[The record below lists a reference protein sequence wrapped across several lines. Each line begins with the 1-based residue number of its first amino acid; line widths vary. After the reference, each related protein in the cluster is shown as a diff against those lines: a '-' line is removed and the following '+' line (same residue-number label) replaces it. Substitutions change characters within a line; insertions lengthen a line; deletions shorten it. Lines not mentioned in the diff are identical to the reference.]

1 MRNSTDTQK
10 PSTWRLADKAALKF
24 LDDHRRGRLDLIEEY
39 DLPPWG
45 AIYSALHRFG
55 YPNNKLPKGKQ
66 STFSY
71 VFQTEYD
78 GLYLELSDFKAYV
91 TVHLMYTDVA
101 GEEMA
106 QHHRSE
112 LTEKARDLVEELK
125 KPVDHF
131 GTIFDPMNAT
141 FTE

>member
-1 MRNSTDTQK
+1 MAE
-10 PSTWRLADKAALKF
+10 LASKSALKF
-24 LDDHRRGRLDLIEEY
+24 LDEHRRGRLDLVEEY
-39 DLPPWG
+39 ELTPW
-45 AIYSALHRFG
+45 AAAYAALHRFG

-71 VFQTEYD
+71 VFTTPYD

-91 TVHLMYTDVA
+91 TMHLVYSDVA

-106 QHHRSE
+106 QKH
-112 LTEKARDLVEELK
+112 KEELRGLAK
-125 KPVDHF
+125 DVLKQLRQPVDHF
-131 GTIFDPMNAT
+131 GALFDPLHCT